1 MSAAEEFVR
10 ANRSLLRYAAR
21 AGYGARGLVFVIIG
35 YFAMRA
41 AYATGKAMG
50 TKDAVDAIA
59 GSAFGTITLI
69 ALVVSLFCF
78 SVWRLLQVLF
88 DIDDHGLGPKGLFV
102 RAGLT
107 ISMFAYGALAFYAF
121 TLLTGIV
128 GGSGDGGGGLIS
140 KAYAAGYGVWIT
152 YLVVAGMAAAGIA
165 HVVKGIKAGFR
176 KYMNIPSD
184 HATWLSPVCRFGL
197 IARGV
202 TFFILAGLLFD
213 GAASYQDGD
222 KPGLDTALSAMSGW
236 TFGWLLL
243 AITGVGLIA
252 FGIYG
257 FAEAVYRRIE
267 IEEVA

>member
-1 MSAAEEFVR
+1 MSTAENLVR
-10 ANRSLLRYAAR
+10 DNRSWLRYAAR
-21 AGYGARGLVFVIIG
+21 AGYGARGLVLVIIG

-41 AYATGKAMG
+41 AYATGRAVG

-59 GSAFGTITLI
+59 GSAFGTIVLI
-69 ALVVSLFCF
+69 ALVVSLFF
-78 SVWRLLQVLF
+78 FAVWRLLQVLF

-107 ISMFAYGALAFYAF
+107 ISMFAYGTLALYAF
-121 TLLTGIV
+121 GLVTGIA
-128 GGSGDGGGGLIS
+128 GGSGGGGGLIS
-140 KAYAAGYGVWIT
+140 KAYAAGYGVWVT
-152 YLVVAGMAAAGIA
+152 YGVVAGMVAAGIA
-165 HVVKGIKAGFR
+165 HLVKGIKAGFR
-176 KYMNIPSD
+176 KYMNIPSE

-213 GAASYQDGD
+213 GAVSYSDGD

-236 TFGWLLL
+236 SFGWLLL

-257 FAEAVYRRIE
+257 FAEAAYRRIE
-267 IEEVA
+267 IEAVA

>member
-1 MSAAEEFVR
+1 MSTAENLVSN
-10 ANRSLLRYAAR
+10 NRSWLRLAAR

-41 AYATGKAMG
+41 AYATGRAMG
-50 TKDAVDAIA
+50 TKDAIDAVA
-59 GSAFGTITLI
+59 GSVFGTIALI
-69 ALVVSLFCF
+69 VLVVSLFF
-78 SVWRLLQVLF
+78 FAVWRLLQVLF

-107 ISMFAYGALAFYAF
+107 ISMFAYGALALYAF
-121 TLLTGIV
+121 TLVTGTA
-128 GGSGDGGGGLIS
+128 GGSGGSNVGLIS
-140 KAYAAGYGVWIT
+140 KAYAAGYGVWVT

-165 HVVKGIKAGFR
+165 HLVKGIKAGFR

-184 HATWLSPVCRFGL
+184 HAKWLSPVCRFGL

-213 GAASYQDGD
+213 GAVSYRDGD
-222 KPGLDTALSAMSGW
+222 KPGLDAALSAMSGW

-267 IEEVA
+267 IEDVT